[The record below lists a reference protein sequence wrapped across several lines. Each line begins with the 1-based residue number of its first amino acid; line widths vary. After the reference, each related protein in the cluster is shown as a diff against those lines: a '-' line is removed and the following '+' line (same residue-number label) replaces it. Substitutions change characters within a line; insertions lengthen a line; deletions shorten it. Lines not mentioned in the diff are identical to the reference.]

1 MANISWWCFNT
12 LRSVFHEHFLGN
24 KLLFLLIFQIISTI
38 FYILILSFQT
48 PKRNFFQLENIF
60 LKCGIW
66 LFALITL
73 PKFFTF
79 MAWQISAMFCLCNIR
94 YNGVLRHGMML
105 RNWKL
110 SRLYKIANLTF
121 LIKILFLSFVCGFIK
136 FDISNQNTFSWAFHL
151 QFIHRMQQ

>member
-12 LRSVFHEHFLGN
+12 LWSVFHEHFLGN

-38 FYILILSFQT
+38 FYIID
-48 PKRNFFQLENIF
+48 KRNFFQLENIF

-110 SRLYKIANLTF
+110 SRLYKIANLTS
-121 LIKILFLSFVCGFIK
+121 LIKILFLELCLRFYQIWHF
-136 FDISNQNTFSWAFHL
+136 
-151 QFIHRMQQ
+151 